1 MHQASSLGALL
12 ASLGGLYYEFNEHPK
27 LFFLELLM
35 LVPLLHED
43 IYCCSLVH
51 LNDFIF
57 DNKVLVWLVGR
68 RLSKG
73 RLSYICRR

>member
-35 LVPLLHED
+35 LVPLLHGE
-43 IYCCSLVH
+43 IHCCSLVH
-51 LNDFIF
+51 LDGTELFN
-57 DNKVLVWLVGR
+57 LR
-68 RLSKG
+68 E
-73 RLSYICRR
+73 